1 MPRALLSP
9 NVELQHEALSR
20 TAAGYHVVVTRQDCL
35 GRVTMRNTRH
45 RALIQLLVALP
56 ALGLIKPAVVAA
68 HTCAKGN
75 CVNGQGLLVYPDGGS
90 YEGQFKDGRFEGR
103 GIKIFD
109 DGGSYEGESREAAT
123 RAKAP
128 GCGAAAR
135 NTSATSKEA

>member
-1 MPRALLSP
+1 
-9 NVELQHEALSR
+9 
-20 TAAGYHVVVTRQDCL
+20 
-35 GRVTMRNTRH
+35 MRNTRH

-56 ALGLIKPAVVAA
+56 VLGLIKPAVVAA

-109 DGGSYEGESREAAT
+109 DGGSYEGEFKGGRYEGKGTRVWGSGEKYVGANAQVLGVVGAVLTTELVWGIRAFSRAL
-123 RAKAP
+123 
-128 GCGAAAR
+128 GY
-135 NTSATSKEA
+135 